1 MDRKLLIALLAV
13 LIFAAC
19 GSLYDAYSESSVEVN
34 LAQKDGNDLI
44 SVDDETKEKS
54 AEKPKEKV
62 EVTEGENA
70 SNGAYQTVVYIEG
83 AIAKP
88 GLVYTNNNAR
98 MGEVVEA
105 AGGFLANAD
114 IKNLNLADK
123 VTDGQKITIPFKADD
138 NILIANASNDENK
151 SDLININTATSEEL
165 QKLPRVGPATA
176 KSIIEYREKNGGFK
190 NIDEIKNVPRIGEKT
205 FEKFKDKIKV

>member
-1 MDRKLLIALLAV
+1 MDKKLLLALLAV

-19 GSLYDAYSESSVEVN
+19 GSLYDAYNESSVEVN
-34 LAQKDGNDLI
+34 LAQKDENNLPKI
-44 SVDDETKEKS
+44 EEKS
-54 AEKPKEKV
+54 EDNLEEKSEDLSK
-62 EVTEGENA
+62 ENA
-70 SNGAYQTVVYIEG
+70 KVDAYQTVVYIEG

-123 VTDGQKITIPFKADD
+123 VTDGQKITIPFKADE
-138 NILIANASNDENK
+138 NILVANASSGENN

-176 KSIIEYREKNGGFK
+176 KNIIEYREKNGGFK

>member
-1 MDRKLLIALLAV
+1 MDRKLIIALLAV

-19 GSLYDAYSESSVEVN
+19 GSLYDAYTESSVEVN
-34 LAQKDGNDLI
+34 LTQKDENNLPKI
-44 SVDDETKEKS
+44 EEKS
-54 AEKPKEKV
+54 EDNLEEKSEDLSK
-62 EVTEGENA
+62 ENA
-70 SNGAYQTVVYIEG
+70 KVDAYQTVVYIEG

-88 GLVYTNNNAR
+88 GLVYANNNAR
-98 MGEVVEA
+98 MGEIVEA

-123 VTDGQKITIPFKADD
+123 VTDGQKITIPFKADE
-138 NILIANASNDENK
+138 NILAANASNSENN

-176 KSIIEYREKNGGFK
+176 ENIIEYREKNGGFK

>member
-1 MDRKLLIALLAV
+1 MDKKLLLALLAV

-19 GSLYDAYSESSVEVN
+19 GSLYDAYNESSVEVN
-34 LAQKDGNDLI
+34 LAQKDENNLPKI
-44 SVDDETKEKS
+44 EEKS
-54 AEKPKEKV
+54 EEKSEDLSK
-62 EVTEGENA
+62 ENA
-70 SNGAYQTVVYIEG
+70 KVDAYQTVVYIEG

-98 MGEVVEA
+98 IGEIVEA

-123 VTDGQKITIPFKADD
+123 VTDGQKITIPFKANE
-138 NILIANASNDENK
+138 NILAANASNSENN

-176 KSIIEYREKNGGFK
+176 KNIIEYREKNGGFK

>member
-1 MDRKLLIALLAV
+1 VDKKLLLALLAV

-19 GSLYDAYSESSVEVN
+19 GSLYDAYNESSVEVN
-34 LAQKDGNDLI
+34 LAQKDENNLPKI
-44 SVDDETKEKS
+44 EEKS
-54 AEKPKEKV
+54 EEKSEDLSK
-62 EVTEGENA
+62 ENA
-70 SNGAYQTVVYIEG
+70 KVDAYQTVVYIEG

-98 MGEVVEA
+98 IGEIVEA

-123 VTDGQKITIPFKADD
+123 VTDGQKITIPFKANE
-138 NILIANASNDENK
+138 NILAANASNSENN

-176 KSIIEYREKNGGFK
+176 KNIIEYREKNGGFK